1 MSEAETLATKLRSQT
16 SIDDPFTGPV
26 APAEVEARSR
36 AWPTSDEWASVRL
49 VAVTEG
55 DGRRI
60 EEYAYTPAEGGQEQP
75 VGIVFLERDGQPHA
89 RLYAQHQWIEDR
101 GPILPVD
108 ETLVPSREPGD
119 IIARY
124 FPTIASADLEATLD
138 LWEADGYLQHSN
150 GDTFQGRERLREDFT
165 KFFQTGGIKLKYCNM
180 ADDGRI
186 CALEAYMPSGRP
198 ALAVYERGATGKM
211 AAARL
216 YL

>member
-1 MSEAETLATKLRSQT
+1 MSEAAQLAAKLRSQT
-16 SIDDPFTGPV
+16 SIDDPFTGP
-26 APAEVEARSR
+26 ASPAEVEAKSR
-36 AWPTSDEWASVRL
+36 AWPESPEWAGIRL

-55 DGRRI
+55 AGRRI
-60 EEYAYTPAEGGQEQP
+60 EEYAYTPAAGGQEQP
-75 VGIVFLERDGQPHA
+75 VGIVFLEKDGQPHA
-89 RLYAQHQWIEDR
+89 RLYAQHQWVADR

-108 ETLVPSREPGD
+108 AALVPASDPAD

-124 FPTIASADLEATLD
+124 FPTIGSADLEATLD
-138 LWEADGYLQHSN
+138 LWEENGYLQHSN

-165 KFFQTGGIKLKYCNM
+165 KFFQTGGIKLNYCNVT
-180 ADDGRI
+180 DDGRI

-198 ALAVYERGATGKM
+198 ALAVYERGASGKM